1 MPRSGSVRV
10 ALAEGVLALGAAV
23 AFAGGAEARGVQA
36 SARQRRRGAESVRA
50 IATSV
55 PQAHRDNLHGCC
67 SGCVYFAL
75 VSDRGPVQTP
85 HGSRVRVA
93 LFCLFASC
101 LQVAPAPLRAEA
113 RKPFS
118 EEERKRLAS
127 GDLVVRKV
135 EERRATARLIGGSSW
150 QVIKA
155 PPESVFRA
163 LLDTRH
169 YNRSLPTVSGAELV
183 SEHEDFRRVVIE
195 HKKGPLGIRYRMALR
210 LDRGR
215 RDIGFRLNDPLDSG
229 LRAAWGF
236 LTVHPHGN
244 GHSLL
249 AYGVM
254 ADPGDG
260 LIVGLA
266 RGVIH
271 EWLMRVPEQV
281 RKFVE
286 SASGR
291 VLYGSGTSALSS
303 ARGGRELDG
312 RKLEQRAP

>member
-1 MPRSGSVRV
+1 MRV
-10 ALAEGVLALGAAV
+10 ALVGAGLALSATAAL
-23 AFAGGAEARGVQA
+23 AGGAEARGVQA
-36 SARQRRRGAESVRA
+36 SVRQRRRGAESVRA
-50 IATSV
+50 IASSV
-55 PQAHRDNLHGCC
+55 PQAHCDNLHGCC
-67 SGCVYFAL
+67 TGCVYFRL
-75 VSDRGPVQTP
+75 VSELGPAQTP
-85 HGSRVRVA
+85 NGSRLRLA
-93 LFCLFASC
+93 LFCLFATC
-101 LQVAPAPLRAEA
+101 LQIAPAPLRAEA

-118 EEERKRLAS
+118 EEERKRLAN
-127 GDLVVRKV
+127 GELVVRKV

-150 QVIKA
+150 QVVKA
-155 PPESVFRA
+155 PPDSVFRA

-169 YNRSLPTVSGAELV
+169 YDRSLPTVSGAELV
-183 SEHEDFRRVVIE
+183 SEHDDFRRVVIE

-210 LDRGR
+210 VDRGR

-236 LTVHPHGN
+236 LTVHPHGS
-244 GHSLL
+244 GQSLL

-286 SASGR
+286 SAPGR
-291 VLYGSGTSALSS
+291 VLYGSGPSALSS
-303 ARGGRELDG
+303 SRSGRELDG

>member
-1 MPRSGSVRV
+1 MPLPGSVRLTLG
-10 ALAEGVLALGAAV
+10 AGVLALAAT
-23 AFAGGAEARGVQA
+23 AARAGGAEARGLQA
-36 SARQRRRGAESVRA
+36 GIRQRRRRAVSVRA

-55 PQAHRDNLHGCC
+55 PHAHRDNLHGCW
-67 SGCVYFAL
+67 SDCVYFPF
-75 VSDRGPVQTP
+75 VSERSPAAIQN
-85 HGSRVRVA
+85 GSRVRSA
-93 LFCLFASC
+93 LFCLFAIC

-118 EEERKRLAS
+118 EEERKRLAN
-127 GDLVVRKV
+127 GELVVRKV

-163 LLDTRH
+163 LLDTGH
-169 YNRSLPTVSGAELV
+169 YHRSLPTVSGAELV
-183 SEHEDFRRVVIE
+183 SEHDDLRRVVLE
-195 HKKGPLGIRYRMALR
+195 HKKGPLGIRYRLALR
-210 LDRGR
+210 VDRGR

-286 SASGR
+286 SAPGR
-291 VLYGSGTSALSS
+291 VLYGSGPSALSS
-303 ARGGRELDG
+303 ARAGRELDG
-312 RKLEQRAP
+312 RKLEQRTP